1 MSEKENKNRFIMTDE
16 DLKILRKS
24 IEQVKK
30 LDIFEKRKNKKIITE
45 QNDKAA

>member
-30 LDIFEKRKNKKIITE
+30 LDIFGKRKNTKIITR
-45 QNDKAA
+45 QDDKAA

>member
-30 LDIFEKRKNKKIITE
+30 LDIFWKRKNTKIITR